1 MVLAWVSERLA
12 VAMRQA
18 EDRDNVLVKPTLID
32 WEARQ
37 GDKAEG
43 ENHGE
48 RLSEMDSKE
57 YAIV

>member
-18 EDRDNVLVKPTLID
+18 EDKDNVLDKLTLMD
-32 WEARQ
+32 LEARQ

-43 ENHGE
+43 
-48 RLSEMDSKE
+48 
-57 YAIV
+57 I